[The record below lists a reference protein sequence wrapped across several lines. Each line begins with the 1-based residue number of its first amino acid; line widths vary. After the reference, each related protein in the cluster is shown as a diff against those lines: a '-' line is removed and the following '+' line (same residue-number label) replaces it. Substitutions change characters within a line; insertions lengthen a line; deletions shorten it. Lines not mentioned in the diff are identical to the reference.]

1 MPIQKWFPAKSAEN
15 VKESR
20 FETWPQCRGEWGWN
34 AASGRAPPFSQILV
48 RVCSALFQSLA
59 VWLCR
64 LNILP
69 KIAIVGSGAI
79 GMYYGAKLA
88 QAGAGV
94 RFLLRSDLVAVRARG
109 SLLLHEKNGTTELRP
124 VAAFGGAGE
133 IGPVDLVI
141 VTLKTTANGE
151 LARLLPPL
159 LGPHTAIFTLQNG
172 LGSDEQ
178 LAALFGAER
187 VMGGL
192 AFIAA
197 TRTAPGEV
205 TCYHPGS
212 IALGEFGRSPQDR
225 THALAAQFAAAGVKT
240 RVVDDLSGARWH
252 KLVWNIPFNGL
263 AITAGGVATDRLC
276 ADPLLAAEVREL
288 MGEVQLAAG
297 WLGFVI
303 PDEFLRQQFDV
314 TPPMGAYRPS
324 SLVDFLAGREVEVEA
339 IWGEPL
345 RRAQA
350 AGANV
355 PRLEKLYR
363 PLKKLTAR

>member
-1 MPIQKWFPAKSAEN
+1 VN
-15 VKESR
+15 
-20 FETWPQCRGEWGWN
+20 
-34 AASGRAPPFSQILV
+34 PF
-48 RVCSALFQSLA
+48 
-59 VWLCR
+59 
-64 LNILP
+64 P

-79 GMYYGAKLA
+79 GMYYGARLA
-88 QAGAGV
+88 LAGAEV
-94 RFLLRSDLVAVRARG
+94 RFLMRGDLAAVRARG
-109 SLLLHEKNGTTELRP
+109 SLLLHEKGGATEMKP
-124 VAAFGGAGE
+124 VAAFGSTGE

-159 LGPHTAIFTLQNG
+159 LGPRTVIFTLQNG

-178 LAALFGAER
+178 LASLFGAER

-212 IALGEFGRSPQDR
+212 IALGEFGRPPLDR
-225 THALAAQFAAAGVKT
+225 TRALAAQFEAAGVKT
-240 RVVDDLSGARWH
+240 RVVDDLNEARWR

-263 AITAGGVATDRLC
+263 AIAAGGITTNRLC
-276 ADPLLAAEVREL
+276 AIPRLAEEVRAL
-288 MGEVQLAAG
+288 MHEVQFAASR
-297 WLGFVI
+297 LGFVI
-303 PDEFLRQQFDV
+303 PEKFLRQQFDV

-350 AGANV
+350 AGAKV
-355 PRLEKLYR
+355 PRLERLYAS
-363 PLKKLTAR
+363 LKKLTAR

>member
-1 MPIQKWFPAKSAEN
+1 
-15 VKESR
+15 
-20 FETWPQCRGEWGWN
+20 
-34 AASGRAPPFSQILV
+34 LV
-48 RVCSALFQSLA
+48 NRYS
-59 VWLCR
+59 
-64 LNILP
+64 

-88 QAGAGV
+88 RAGADV
-94 RFLLRSDLVAVRARG
+94 RFLMRSDLATVRARG
-109 SLLLHEKNGTTELRP
+109 SLLLHEKGGTTELRP
-124 VAAFGGAGE
+124 VVAFGAPEE
-133 IGPVDLVI
+133 IGPVDLVL

-159 LGPHTAIFTLQNG
+159 LAPHTVIFTLQNG

-205 TCYHPGS
+205 TCFHPGS
-212 IALGEFGRSPQDR
+212 VVLGEFGRPPMER
-225 THALAAQFAAAGVKT
+225 TRALAAQFEAAGVKT
-240 RVVDDLSGARWH
+240 RVVDNLVEARWR

-263 AITAGGVATDRLC
+263 AIAAGGVATDRLC
-276 ADPLLAAEVREL
+276 ADPLLAEEVRAL
-288 MGEVQLAAG
+288 MREVQLAASR
-297 WLGFVI
+297 LGFVI

-314 TPPMGAYRPS
+314 TPPMGAYQPS
-324 SLVDFLAGREVEVEA
+324 SLVDFIAGREVEVET

-350 AGANV
+350 AGASV
-355 PRLEKLYR
+355 PRLEKLYAS
-363 PLKKLTAR
+363 LKKLTVR

>member
-1 MPIQKWFPAKSAEN
+1 MVS
-15 VKESR
+15 
-20 FETWPQCRGEWGWN
+20 
-34 AASGRAPPFSQILV
+34 
-48 RVCSALFQSLA
+48 
-59 VWLCR
+59 
-64 LNILP
+64 

-79 GMYYGAKLA
+79 GMYYGSKLA
-88 QAGAGV
+88 SAGV
-94 RFLLRSDLVAVRARG
+94 DLRFLMRGDLAAVRARG
-109 SLLLHEKNGTTELRP
+109 SLLVHDKGGTMELRP
-124 VAAFGGAGE
+124 VAAFGSAEE

-159 LGPHTAIFTLQNG
+159 LGPRTVIFTLQNG

-212 IALGEFGRSPQDR
+212 ISLGEFGRPPQDR
-225 THALAAQFAAAGVKT
+225 TRALAAQFEAAGVKT
-240 RVVDDLSGARWH
+240 RVVDDLAEARWH

-263 AITAGGVATDRLC
+263 AIAAGGIATDRLC
-276 ADPLLAAEVREL
+276 AVPRLAEEVRAL
-288 MGEVQLAAG
+288 MHEVQSAASR
-297 WLGFVI
+297 LGFVI
-303 PDEFLRQQFDV
+303 PDKFLRQQFDV

-350 AGANV
+350 AGAHV
-355 PRLEKLYR
+355 PRLEKLYAS
-363 PLKKLTAR
+363 LKKLTAR

>member
-1 MPIQKWFPAKSAEN
+1 VTNPFP
-15 VKESR
+15 
-20 FETWPQCRGEWGWN
+20 T
-34 AASGRAPPFSQILV
+34 
-48 RVCSALFQSLA
+48 
-59 VWLCR
+59 
-64 LNILP
+64 
-69 KIAIVGSGAI
+69 IAIVGSGAI
-79 GMYYGAKLA
+79 GLYYGAKLA
-88 QAGAGV
+88 LAGADV
-94 RFLLRSDLVAVRARG
+94 RFLMRSDLAAVRARG
-109 SLLLHEKNGTTELRP
+109 SLLLQEKNDITELRP
-124 VAAFGGAGE
+124 VAAFGSTKE

-141 VTLKTTANGE
+141 VTLKTTANSE

-159 LGPHTAIFTLQNG
+159 LGPHTVIFTLQNG

-205 TCYHPGS
+205 MCYHPGS
-212 IALGEFGRSPQDR
+212 IALGEFGRPPQDR
-225 THALAAQFAAAGVKT
+225 TRALAAQFEAAGVKT
-240 RVVDDLSGARWH
+240 RVVDDLAEARWC

-263 AITAGGVATDRLC
+263 AIVAGGVATDRLC
-276 ADPLLAAEVREL
+276 ADPLLAEEVRAL
-288 MGEVQLAAG
+288 MREVQLAAG
-297 WLGFVI
+297 RLGFII
-303 PDEFLRQQFDV
+303 PDKFLQQQFDV

-350 AGANV
+350 AGASM
-355 PRLEKLYR
+355 PRLEKLYAS
-363 PLKKLTAR
+363 LKKLTVR

>member
-1 MPIQKWFPAKSAEN
+1 M
-15 VKESR
+15 
-20 FETWPQCRGEWGWN
+20 
-34 AASGRAPPFSQILV
+34 
-48 RVCSALFQSLA
+48 
-59 VWLCR
+59 
-64 LNILP
+64 
-69 KIAIVGSGAI
+69 
-79 GMYYGAKLA
+79 
-88 QAGAGV
+88 
-94 RFLLRSDLVAVRARG
+94 
-109 SLLLHEKNGTTELRP
+109 ELRP
-124 VAAFGGAGE
+124 VAAFGSAEE

-151 LARLLPPL
+151 FARLLPPL
-159 LGPHTAIFTLQNG
+159 LGPRTVIFTLQNG
-172 LGSDEQ
+172 LGSDGQ

-212 IALGEFGRSPQDR
+212 ISLGEFGRPPQDR
-225 THALAAQFAAAGVKT
+225 TRALAEQFEAAGVKT
-240 RVVDDLSGARWH
+240 RVVDDLAEARWH

-263 AITAGGVATDRLC
+263 AIAAGGIATDRLC
-276 ADPLLAAEVREL
+276 AVPRLAEEVRAL
-288 MGEVQLAAG
+288 MHEVQSAASR
-297 WLGFVI
+297 LGFVI
-303 PDEFLRQQFDV
+303 PDKFLRQQFDV

-350 AGANV
+350 AGAHV
-355 PRLEKLYR
+355 PRLEKLYAS
-363 PLKKLTAR
+363 LKKLTAR

>member
-1 MPIQKWFPAKSAEN
+1 VNS
-15 VKESR
+15 
-20 FETWPQCRGEWGWN
+20 
-34 AASGRAPPFSQILV
+34 FSQ
-48 RVCSALFQSLA
+48 
-59 VWLCR
+59 
-64 LNILP
+64 
-69 KIAIVGSGAI
+69 IAIVGSGAI
-79 GMYYGAKLA
+79 GTYYGAKLA
-88 QAGAGV
+88 LAGAEV
-94 RFLLRSDLVAVRARG
+94 RFLLRSDLAVVRARG
-109 SLLLHEKNGTTELRP
+109 SLLLHEKSGTTEFRP
-124 VAAFGGAGE
+124 VAVFGFSGE
-133 IGPVDLVI
+133 IGPVDLVL

-212 IALGEFGRSPQDR
+212 IALGEFGRPPQDR
-225 THALAAQFAAAGVKT
+225 TRALAAQFEAAGVAT
-240 RVVDDLSGARWH
+240 RVVDDVTEARWR

-263 AITAGGVATDRLC
+263 AIAAGGVATDRLC
-276 ADPLLAAEVREL
+276 TDPSLVAEVREL
-288 MGEVQLAAG
+288 MREVQLAAG
-297 WLGFVI
+297 RLGFAI
-303 PDEFLRQQFDV
+303 PDKFLQQQFDV

-324 SLVDFLAGREVEVEA
+324 SLVDFLAGREVEVET

-355 PRLEKLYR
+355 PRLEKLYAS
-363 PLKKLTAR
+363 LKKLTAR